1 MSTGCDP
8 AAGNSSSSHG
18 TSTAHEVVLLTPN
31 ATAARA
37 RKRVLLGVVLAA
49 GSQLGWGLYPVF
61 ARALQTQQPSLSTLE
76 LLIALNAISATALLV
91 LSGAKALLRA
101 TFVRMRGGNSSGGSG
116 GGSAASRP
124 SAKGNGPVARW
135 LKARPRFTVAIFSLV
150 IAARAISNV
159 ASAAFAPAHWLV
171 MIALTTPFFTAALG
185 RFVFGDPLPPGT
197 LPALLCG
204 LFGSGLAI
212 WGGRAMEGDEQRVAD
227 ARHAEQQQQQSMGG
241 GGGNNFTGL
250 SGEGSGV
257 LAPAPSMSELM
268 FGVGLAFLST
278 IALALYQHLVQL
290 TKGLLAESQVLA
302 LNYAVVLT
310 PCVAVLGIE
319 TWMGEADF
327 MLGKLRALG
336 VLQWVYLLL
345 FALVVYVG
353 ANLAQQLAIR
363 SLGPTLLAAVM
374 PLRLV
379 SSVAGSYAVLG
390 EGIDSAAEAL
400 GLLLVALT
408 AIAYLSHRVLRVG
421 GGGTSKSAGASA
433 ATPPARRTAA
443 SGSAPRPPPPLRS
456 EDPRHVDAENAR
468 L

>member
-1 MSTGCDP
+1 M
-8 AAGNSSSSHG
+8 
-18 TSTAHEVVLLTPN
+18 
-31 ATAARA
+31 
-37 RKRVLLGVVLAA
+37 
-49 GSQLGWGLYPVF
+49 
-61 ARALQTQQPSLSTLE
+61 
-76 LLIALNAISATALLV
+76 
-91 LSGAKALLRA
+91 
-101 TFVRMRGGNSSGGSG
+101 
-116 GGSAASRP
+116 
-124 SAKGNGPVARW
+124 
-135 LKARPRFTVAIFSLV
+135 
-150 IAARAISNV
+150 
-159 ASAAFAPAHWLV
+159 
-171 MIALTTPFFTAALG
+171 
-185 RFVFGDPLPPGT
+185 
-197 LPALLCG
+197 
-204 LFGSGLAI
+204 
-212 WGGRAMEGDEQRVAD
+212 
-227 ARHAEQQQQQSMGG
+227 
-241 GGGNNFTGL
+241 
-250 SGEGSGV
+250 
-257 LAPAPSMSELM
+257 
-268 FGVGLAFLST
+268 
-278 IALALYQHLVQL
+278 QL

-319 TWMGEADF
+319 TWMGKADF

-433 ATPPARRTAA
+433 ATPPPRRTAA
-443 SGSAPRPPPPLRS
+443 SAPRPPPPLRS